1 MGTPIHS
8 SAPLSPVSRMALR
21 CLLLPIAF
29 ASTLP
34 TEPLHAQ
41 PTDPFAQARSRMVD
55 EFIAAEGITNERVL
69 DAMRNTPRHEFVPP
83 QLARSAYF
91 DEALAIGQGQ
101 TISPP
106 YIVAYMTAAID
117 PQPDDV
123 VLEIGT
129 GSGYQAAILAPLVK
143 QVYSIEIVPELGR
156 QAKKTL
162 TRLKY
167 ENVETRIG
175 DGYLGWQ
182 EHAPFDK
189 IIVTCSPEKVPT
201 PLVEQLAEGGK
212 LMIPLGERYDQTF
225 YLFEKKQGKLE
236 ATRLIPAL
244 FVPMTGESED
254 RRTVQPDPLN
264 PSLTNGG
271 FEQDS
276 AGDGRPDGWH
286 YVRQATLMDDAS
298 PNGGRSLRLINE
310 EPGSLSQVLQGFAVD
325 GRHISGL
332 QFSATMLAEEIR
344 PDNTN
349 APGGLVVFFFDNN
362 RRNIGAER
370 LTPPTTDGQWIEQNR
385 VLRVPPLAREA
396 ILAVTLSGATGT
408 LYVDNIRMSPLRRF
422 RQ

>member
-1 MGTPIHS
+1 
-8 SAPLSPVSRMALR
+8 
-21 CLLLPIAF
+21 
-29 ASTLP
+29 
-34 TEPLHAQ
+34 
-41 PTDPFAQARSRMVD
+41 MVE
-55 EFIAAEGITNERVL
+55 EFIAAEGISNERVL

-83 QLARSAYF
+83 QMTRRAYF

-106 YIVAYMTAAID
+106 YIVAYMTASID

-129 GSGYQAAILAPLVK
+129 GSGYQAAVLSPLVK

-162 TRLKY
+162 TRLNY
-167 ENVETRIG
+167 DNVETRIG
-175 DGYLGWQ
+175 DGYLGWP

-254 RRTVQPDPLN
+254 RRNVQPDPLN

-271 FEQDS
+271 FDQDTD
-276 AGDGRPDGWH
+276 GDGRPDGWH

-298 PNGGRSLRLINE
+298 PTGGRCLRLSNE
-310 EPGSLSQVLQGFAVD
+310 QPGSLCQVLQGFAVD
-325 GRHISGL
+325 GRRISGL
-332 QFSATMLAEEIR
+332 RLSATMLAQEIR
-344 PDNTN
+344 PDKPNT
-349 APGGLVVFFFDNN
+349 PIGLVVYFFDNN
-362 RRNIGAER
+362 RRNIGFER
-370 LTPPTTDGQWIEQNR
+370 LTYPASEGEWAEQNG

-396 ILAVTLSGATGT
+396 IMAVTLSGATGT
-408 LYVDNIRMSPLRRF
+408 LYVENIRMAPVRR
-422 RQ
+422 

>member
-1 MGTPIHS
+1 MV
-8 SAPLSPVSRMALR
+8 A
-21 CLLLPIAF
+21 AF
-29 ASTLP
+29 ALACTLIAI
-34 TEPLHAQ
+34 PLHAQ
-41 PTDPFAQARSRMVD
+41 PPDPYAAARSKMVED
-55 EFIAAEGITNERVL
+55 FIAAEGISNERVL

-83 QLARSAYF
+83 QMTRRAYF

-129 GSGYQAAILAPLVK
+129 GSGYQAAVLSPLVK

-162 TRLKY
+162 TRLNY
-167 ENVETRIG
+167 DNVETRIG
-175 DGYLGWQ
+175 DGYLGWP

-254 RRTVQPDPLN
+254 RRNVQPDPLN

-271 FEQDS
+271 FDQDTD
-276 AGDGRPDGWH
+276 GDGRPDGWH

-298 PNGGRSLRLINE
+298 PTGGRCLRLSNE
-310 EPGSLSQVLQGFAVD
+310 QPGSLCQVLQGFAVD
-325 GRHISGL
+325 GRRISGL
-332 QFSATMLAEEIR
+332 RLSATMLAQEIR
-344 PDNTN
+344 PDKPNT
-349 APGGLVVFFFDNN
+349 PIGLVVYFFDNN
-362 RRNIGAER
+362 RRNIGFER
-370 LTPPTTDGQWIEQNR
+370 LTYPASEGEWAEQNG

-396 ILAVTLSGATGT
+396 IMAVTLSGATGT
-408 LYVDNIRMSPLRRF
+408 LYVENIRMAPVRR
-422 RQ
+422 